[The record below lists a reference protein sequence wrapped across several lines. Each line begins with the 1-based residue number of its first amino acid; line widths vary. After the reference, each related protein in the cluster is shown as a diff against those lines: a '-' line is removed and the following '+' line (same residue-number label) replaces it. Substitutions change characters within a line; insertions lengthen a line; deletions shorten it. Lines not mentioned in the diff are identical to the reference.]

1 MILERTLL
9 SKSSTLRPLTG
20 PLFHCVLYLS
30 NQMTT
35 QTLLRKVMPNGYLS
49 TWRFA
54 TTADGRFFAVSNRGM
69 RKDFPSAYAQD
80 QCIGSYT
87 KYGYKPFE
95 GTTPV
100 VRQDKQLAIAV

>member
-1 MILERTLL
+1 
-9 SKSSTLRPLTG
+9 
-20 PLFHCVLYLS
+20 
-30 NQMTT
+30 MTT

-54 TTADGRFFAVSNRGM
+54 TTTDGRFFAVSNRGM